1 MKISLTKK
9 TIGGLLAGTLLLSLG
24 GLALAATDTA
34 APPPDYATRR
44 ECPPPPNDK
53 EMQQH
58 LTGALTRLVNA
69 GTITQDQADKLTS
82 FFQTKD
88 SERRAEF
95 AKVKAMSE
103 ADRRTYFQQKK
114 GTRPDFIGDI
124 KTVAGL
130 SDDQAKT
137 VADALRPPRPAGP
150 EKGFPN
156 LQNKITQLVKDGTIT
171 QKQSDKIQQFFAA
184 KAEERK
190 AEFEQTKDMTPEERH
205 AYFEQKAPGRP
216 DMAKD
221 LKKAAGLSDEQAKK
235 VADALRPPHGP
246 HHGQPPCQPGDN
258 PNPNQ

>member
-9 TIGGLLAGTLLLSLG
+9 TIGGLLAGTILLSLG

-34 APPPDYATRR
+34 APPPDYEARR
-44 ECPPPPNDK
+44 ECPPPGFKD
-53 EMQQH
+53 MRQH
-58 LTGALTRLVNA
+58 MTDALTQLVSA

-82 FFQTKD
+82 FFQAKD
-88 SERRAEF
+88 NERRAEF
-95 AKVKAMSE
+95 EKVKAMSE
-103 ADRRTYFQQKK
+103 VDRRTYFQQKK

-124 KTVAGL
+124 KTAAGL
-130 SDDQAKT
+130 SDDQAKA
-137 VADALRPPRPAGP
+137 VADAMRPPRPAGP
-150 EKGFPN
+150 EKGFPD
-156 LQNKITQLVKDGTIT
+156 LKNKVTQLVQGGTIT

-190 AEFEQTKDMTPEERH
+190 AEFEQTKNMTPEERH
-205 AYFEQKAPGRP
+205 AYFEQKASDRP
-216 DMAKD
+216 DMVKD

-258 PNPNQ
+258 PNQNQ

>member
-9 TIGGLLAGTLLLSLG
+9 TIGGLLAGTILLSLG

-34 APPPDYATRR
+34 APPDYAARR
-44 ECPPPPNDK
+44 ECPPPNFKD
-53 EMQQH
+53 MRQH
-58 LTGALTRLVNA
+58 MTDALTKLVSA
-69 GTITQDQADKLTS
+69 GTITQDQADKLVS
-82 FFQTKD
+82 FFQAKD
-88 SERRAEF
+88 DERRAEF
-95 AKVKAMSE
+95 EKVKAMSE

-114 GTRPDFIGDI
+114 GTRPHFIGDI
-124 KTVAGL
+124 KTAAGL
-130 SDDQAKT
+130 SDDQAKA
-137 VADALRPPRPAGP
+137 VADAMRPPRPAGP
-150 EKGFPN
+150 EQGFPG
-156 LQNKITQLVKDGTIT
+156 LKDKVAQLVKDGTIT

-190 AEFEQTKDMTPEERH
+190 TEFEKTKDMTPEERH

-221 LKKAAGLSDEQAKK
+221 LKKAAGLSDDQAKK

-246 HHGQPPCQPGDN
+246 HHGQAPCQPGDN